1 MNFLFELFRGG
12 IIVEISNMK
21 QLKQAEKAGAVAL
34 LVDTSNSSLYPEG
47 ETQQLEEIFKNST
60 IPVICSFRPGHS
72 IEAEVLSEMGAW
84 GLYADSRLD
93 SLTTKNPYKHFK
105 NTSFPF
111 LQDINADNEILE
123 TNTNF
128 IPVFRG
134 ENMEEILQSLEKK
147 KKEHF
152 IFTAGPIETVSD
164 IALLKR
170 MGADVIIVP
179 ETIFQFQNIS
189 LHLEKLVQASFYYNN
204 TKKLTKILGTL

>member
-21 QLKQAEKAGAVAL
+21 QVKQAEKAGAVAL
-34 LVDTSNSSLYPEG
+34 LIDASNSSLHPEG
-47 ETQQLEEIFKNST
+47 EAKKLEEILKNST
-60 IPVICSFRPGHS
+60 VPVICSFRPGHS
-72 IEAEVLSEMGAW
+72 VEAEVLSEMGAW

-93 SLTTKNPYKHFK
+93 PLTTKNPYKHFK

-111 LQDINADNEILE
+111 LQDIDADHEILE
-123 TNTNF
+123 EKASF

-134 ENMEEILQSLEKK
+134 ESMEEILQSLEKK

-170 MGADVIIVP
+170 MGADVIIIP
-179 ETIFQFQNIS
+179 ESIFQFQNTQ
-189 LHLEKLVQASFYYNN
+189 LHLQKLVQASFYYNN
-204 TKKLTKILGTL
+204 TKKLTEILGSL